1 MEEATQVLLIQIVAI
16 SIIVVILLQVVLLFF
31 ASIKRQINSNKI
43 FEMEWSLLQNKIG
56 QQLLEANLIQQKN
69 DNIWLGFRKFTIQ
82 KKEYEQKSGICSFYL
97 IPHDGKAIPS
107 FNPGQHLFFRVNVPG
122 QKKPL
127 LRCYSISSSPFIKEY
142 YRISIK
148 KSLQP
153 VDQPMVS
160 PGIVSSYFYDHL
172 KQGDIVDVRAPS
184 GHFFIDLLSYKPV
197 VLIAAGIGI
206 TPLLSML
213 NAICDA
219 GAQRETWFFLGVKNK
234 QNHIMQEHLKQIDAE
249 FENIHIHTCYS
260 QPRDGD
266 IKGWDYDYAK
276 HVSVDLLK
284 KYLPNNNFEF
294 YFCGPAAM
302 IDSFTV
308 DLTEWGVPLKSQ
320 HYEQF
325 EKPEIQKKQT
335 AIEVDKPTA
344 TIKLSKTNKSFAWS
358 DSGDSILDL
367 ALSNGANIDYSCRRG
382 MCGLCQTTIKS
393 GNVYY
398 DEEPEYLPDLEQG
411 MCLPCVAK
419 TKQGLELYA

>member
-1 MEEATQVLLIQIVAI
+1 MEETAQALLIQIVVI
-16 SIIVVILLQVVLLFF
+16 SILVVILLQAVLLLF
-31 ASIKRQINSNKI
+31 ASIKRQINSNEI

-69 DNIWLGFRKFTIQ
+69 DNTWLGFRKFTIQ

-97 IPHDGKAIPS
+97 IPHDGNPIPS

-127 LRCYSISSSPFIKEY
+127 LRCYSISSSPFVKEY

-153 VDQPMVS
+153 VDQPMLP
-160 PGIVSSYFYDHL
+160 PGIVSSYFYDNL
-172 KQGDIVDVRAPS
+172 SQGDIVDVRAPS
-184 GHFFIDLLSYKPV
+184 GKFYVDLLSHKPV

-234 QNHIMQEHLKQIDAE
+234 KYHIMQEHLKQIDVE
-249 FENIHIHTCYS
+249 FENIHIYTSYS
-260 QPRDGD
+260 QPRTGD
-266 IKGWDYDYAK
+266 IKGWDYDYAEY
-276 HVSVDLLK
+276 VSVELLK
-284 KYLPNNNFEF
+284 KHLPSNNFEF
-294 YFCGPAAM
+294 YFCGPKAM
-302 IDSFTV
+302 VDSFKV
-308 DLTEWGVPLKSQ
+308 DLTEWGVPMQSQ
-320 HYEQF
+320 HYERF
-325 EKPEIQKKQT
+325 EKPEIQKKQDTLKADKTT
-335 AIEVDKPTA
+335 AI
-344 TIKLSKTNKSFAWS
+344 IKLSKSNKSFAWS

-367 ALSNGANIDYSCRRG
+367 ALSNGANIDYSCKRG
-382 MCGLCQTTIKS
+382 MCGLCQTTIKK
-393 GNVYY
+393 GTVYY